1 MSITNPK
8 VDLYLKEGCGRCP
21 LGNTPQCKVNFWTKE
36 LKILRKIILSSGL
49 TEDLKWKMPCYTFE
63 SKNILILS
71 ALNDSCTINFFKGA
85 LLKDPNK
92 ILEKPGEN
100 SQSARYLRITSV
112 SQIKDLESVIK
123 SYITEAI
130 ELERSGAKVEFKKNS
145 EPIPE
150 ELLVKFEE
158 NPDLHSAFLALTP
171 GRQRGY
177 ILFFSAPKQSKTRES
192 RIEKCTPQIM
202 NGKGITD

>member
-21 LGNTPQCKVNFWTKE
+21 FGNTPKCKVNFWPKE
-36 LKILRKIILSSGL
+36 LKKLRKIILETGL
-49 TEDLKWKMPCYTFE
+49 SEEIKWSMPCYTID

-71 ALNDSCTINFFKGA
+71 AFNDSCNINFFKGA
-85 LLKDPNK
+85 LLKDPGS

-112 SQIKDLESVIK
+112 SQIKELESIIK
-123 SYITEAI
+123 AYIAEAI
-130 ELERSGAKVEFKKNS
+130 ELERSGAKVEFKKNP

-158 NPDLHSAFLALTP
+158 NPDLHTAFLALTP

-192 RIEKCTPQIM
+192 RIEKCIPQIM
-202 NGKGITD
+202 NGKGIND

>member
-36 LKILRKIILSSGL
+36 LISLRKIILSCGL
-49 TEDLKWKMPCYTFE
+49 TEEIKWRMPCYTID

-71 ALNDSCTINFFKGA
+71 AFNDSCNINFLKGV

-112 SQIKDLESVIK
+112 SQIKELKSVIK
-123 SYITEAI
+123 SYITEAL
-130 ELERSGAKVEFKKNS
+130 ELERSGTKIEIKKKP

-171 GRQRGY
+171 GRRRGY

-192 RIEKCTPQIM
+192 RIEKCIPQII
-202 NGKGITD
+202 NGKGLND

>member
-1 MSITNPK
+1 MDVFADGVLLVSVFNIGHTRF
-8 VDLYLKEGCGRCP
+8 L
-21 LGNTPQCKVNFWTKE
+21 
-36 LKILRKIILSSGL
+36 
-49 TEDLKWKMPCYTFE
+49 
-63 SKNILILS
+63 KNIVTNSSNVTISWYNEKLNCNS
-71 ALNDSCTINFFKGA
+71 SSSFNDSCNINFFKGA
-85 LLKDPNK
+85 LLKDPGS
-92 ILEKPGEN
+92 ILEKPGES

-112 SQIKDLESVIK
+112 SQIKELESVIK

-130 ELERSGAKVEFKKNS
+130 ELERSGAKVEFKKNP

-192 RIEKCTPQIM
+192 RIEKCIPQIM
-202 NGKGITD
+202 NGKGIND